1 MAIKPSGD
9 EPPKW
14 SLLNNKICQD
24 SAPASPGAQQQ
35 RSQVLRVRGGGM
47 PASDWSA
54 SHPYSPLIGC
64 WETQCS
70 TGSDWAE
77 SRETWVQ
84 TQSVPARAGWY
95 RPILASYWPHRSQ
108 SWPLIGWWRDTG
120 LWSDTDTQTQVPATD
135 CLGGGSAQR
144 RIYISHQEGLVTSYQ
159 LNTVPYSTSI
169 NTYATDQAQ
178 ICLCEVSR
186 GCALHVMSGLWPD
199 ILSQFMP
206 S

>member
-54 SHPYSPLIGC
+54 HRLYSPLIGC

-77 SRETWVQ
+77 SRETWVLRHS
-84 TQSVPARAGWY
+84 QSQARAGWY
-95 RPILASYWPHRSQ
+95 WPILASDWPHRSQ
-108 SWPLIGWWRDTG
+108 SWPLIGWWGDTG
-120 LWSDTDTQTQVPATD
+120 LWSDTDTETQVPATD
-135 CLGGGSAQR
+135 GLGGGSAQG
-144 RIYISHQEGLVTSYQ
+144 RIYISHQEGLVTHYQ
-159 LNTVPYSTSI
+159 QNKDPYHIHPSTPKLL
-169 NTYATDQAQ
+169 TRPYH
-178 ICLCEVSR
+178 CLCEVSR
-186 GCALHVMSGLWPD
+186 L
-199 ILSQFMP
+199 
-206 S
+206 